1 MAVFLVENGRGLLPM
16 LDPIGQRHAACNG
29 PIGASARAASQAMTQ
44 LSAMEAAEGPS
55 QQGWQRSGK

>member
-1 MAVFLVENGRGLLPM
+1 M